1 MITENVMMDAVKA
14 GGNRQ
19 ELHEE
24 IRKLSM
30 QAGAHVKKEG
40 KENNLLKLIA
50 ESDAFNLTLEEL
62 NGFMNPIDYVGRS
75 VEQVDAYLK
84 DVIKPILDENKD
96 LLGLSV
102 TLKV

>member
-1 MITENVMMDAVKA
+1 
-14 GGNRQ
+14 
-19 ELHEE
+19 
-24 IRKLSM
+24 
-30 QAGAHVKKEG
+30 
-40 KENNLLKLIA
+40 
-50 ESDAFNLTLEEL
+50 
-62 NGFMNPIDYVGRS
+62 MNPIDYVGRS